1 MKIHVDHREVAAEWN
16 RSRTVAPLFKE
27 WTKVRVMTK
36 ALKVLGQVKVAMPV
50 DTGAARARW
59 GVAGAPG
66 GIWLEQDFGMT
77 VIQGAQ
83 LEPHEYINEL
93 NEGSSKQAP
102 AGFIDTIAY
111 KAEQELID
119 EILRDLTKGFNV

>member
-1 MKIHVDHREVAAEWN
+1 MKTRVDFRELSAEYN
-16 RSRTVAPLFKE
+16 RSRTIVPVFKE
-27 WTKVRVMTK
+27 RVKVRVKGK

-50 DTGAARARW
+50 DSGAARARW

-77 VIQGAQ
+77 IIQGAE
-83 LEPHEYINEL
+83 LLPYEYIEKL
-93 NEGSSKQAP
+93 NEGSSQQAP

-111 KAEQELID
+111 KAEEELVQEIISD
-119 EILRDLTKGFNV
+119 IANGF